1 MPKILAKTVP
11 RQHTGDTITPS
22 NRMGFATPVGN
33 VPAVTDLRGAE
44 SEAAELSGMEWD
56 GVKAVVAAVVV
67 VVVVVVSNTRAA
79 KDLVEMYPGCRAI
92 VGSSNAPAAFA
103 ALAASAA
110 GVGWGWCGRNAG
122 DA

>member
-1 MPKILAKTVP
+1 M
-11 RQHTGDTITPS
+11 
-22 NRMGFATPVGN
+22 
-33 VPAVTDLRGAE
+33 
-44 SEAAELSGMEWD
+44 EAAELSGMEWD

-67 VVVVVVSNTRAA
+67 VVVVSNTRAA
-79 KDLVEMYPGCRAI
+79 KDPVEMYPGCRAN

>member
-1 MPKILAKTVP
+1 MASPLEDVTDPLIRLLQPAVRLQATISSAVRDGNTV
-11 RQHTGDTITPS
+11 TGD
-22 NRMGFATPVGN
+22 
-33 VPAVTDLRGAE
+33 L
-44 SEAAELSGMEWD
+44 SEMEWD
-56 GVKAVVAAVVV
+56 GVKAVVAAVVAAV